1 MSDTPGNAIVA
12 KGEGIILSPD
22 PSVLTR
28 ELIHGEMAALRELV
42 RAESLGEAAELRARL
57 DAMDRAIVV
66 FQDNLT
72 RVPTETQR
80 AVAALESL
88 MDERFITMS
97 EKFSTTNEKF
107 STTNEKFHGIEQQFQ
122 ERDVRVREAA
132 LSQTTAV
139 NAALQAQKEAAGEQ
153 AKTFGLATDKA
164 EKATGEQIAQQR
176 ILLEATTRNL
186 SDKIETNTKGLADQI
201 ADLKERYA
209 RFESLGLGRGAA
221 VVEQRASA
229 GELRAYAA
237 LAITVLLATLAVVTF
252 VLTH

>member
-28 ELIHGEMAALRELV
+28 EMIHTEAASLSALL
-42 RAESLGEAAELRARL
+42 RAELAGESSELRARL

-80 AVAALESL
+80 AVAALEGL
-88 MDERFITMS
+88 MQERF
-97 EKFSTTNEKF
+97 STV
-107 STTNEKFHGIEQQFQ
+107 NEKFHGIEQQFQ